1 MPDSSWSW
9 NSRRSTLFPSADIAF
24 LEALLTIGVEDLSND
39 GLELTAAAFQNV
51 KTDEREGVLQ
61 LVRTSF

>member
-9 NSRRSTLFPSADIAF
+9 NLRRSTLFPFADIAF
-24 LEALLTIGVEDLSND
+24 LEALLTMGVEDLSND

>member
-1 MPDSSWSW
+1 
-9 NSRRSTLFPSADIAF
+9 LFPSADIAF